1 LRQGRLSDY
10 NLRQTAIANKAQ
22 LFLVLDQIFSR
33 IYSSQWIA
41 FASLAILLVG
51 LSEVAWRMG
60 FARSKARSEKDSDR
74 ATVRSAV
81 LALLGLLLGF
91 SFAIAAARNEARREH
106 LVQEANAIDTTLR
119 RARLLPE
126 PQAANV
132 AELLREYVPLRINA
146 HREPQF
152 SERFASLRKR
162 SLELHERLWNEAV
175 AAAAQRPTPITASF
189 IASLNETIDLE
200 ATRIAAKRNHVPG
213 AVWLLLLCVAAWGI
227 WLTSY
232 EAGAATRHSI
242 LERYLFPLLIAIVIA
257 LITDIDTP
265 RGGLIALDERPLL
278 ELNDSL
284 NGTPADQRE

>member
-1 LRQGRLSDY
+1 
-10 NLRQTAIANKAQ
+10 
-22 LFLVLDQIFSR
+22 
-33 IYSSQWIA
+33 
-41 FASLAILLVG
+41 
-51 LSEVAWRMG
+51 
-60 FARSKARSEKDSDR
+60 
-74 ATVRSAV
+74 V

-91 SFAIAAARNEARREH
+91 SFAIAAARHEARRGL
-106 LVQEANAIDTTLR
+106 LVQEANSIGTTAR

-132 AELLREYVPLRINA
+132 RQLLQEYVPLRIQA
-146 HREPQF
+146 HREAQF
-152 SERFASLRKR
+152 SKQFASSRKR
-162 SLELHERLWNEAV
+162 SAELDERLWDEAL
-175 AAAAQRPTPITASF
+175 AAASKQPTPITASF

-213 AVWLLLLCVAAWGI
+213 AVWLLLLCVAGWGM

-232 EAGAATRHSI
+232 EAGTAGRHAI
-242 LERYLFPLLIAIVIA
+242 VERYLFPLLVAIVIT

-284 NGTPADQRE
+284 NGTRAAQGE